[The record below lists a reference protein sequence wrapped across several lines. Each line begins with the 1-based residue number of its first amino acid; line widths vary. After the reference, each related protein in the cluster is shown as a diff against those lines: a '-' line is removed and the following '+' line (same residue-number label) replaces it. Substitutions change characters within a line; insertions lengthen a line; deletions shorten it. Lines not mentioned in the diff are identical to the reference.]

1 MFIFGYLHQHDLA
14 YTATIYTPA
23 RSPQNAVEPP
33 VNGNSYITAPSTESG
48 AQASDTVGN
57 TPGVATEYSRI
68 GPSYENIANSGRQ
81 QSLPSGGNRVSDSL
95 SERYEF
101 SEPHLATGGGGGG
114 SGGVGQREAAPVEYE
129 VPLQSGEHTEYS
141 HLQR

>member
-1 MFIFGYLHQHDLA
+1 MHQHDLA

-33 VNGNSYITAPSTESG
+33 VNGNSYITALSTESG

-68 GPSYENIANSGRQ
+68 GPSYENIANSGSHRCSLGEIESLIVSQ
-81 QSLPSGGNRVSDSL
+81 RGMSFQSHTQPLAEGMVAVVLGNVKQLQWNMRFHSKVENTRNIHICNI
-95 SERYEF
+95 ERKC
-101 SEPHLATGGGGGG
+101 
-114 SGGVGQREAAPVEYE
+114 
-129 VPLQSGEHTEYS
+129 
-141 HLQR
+141 